1 MRALICFF
9 LLIVRAAFSQELSD
23 TLLVPGRVIHYQEA
37 ENLFVVQLLRPDS
50 TIAEEMRFDSSGNV
64 ERFRRLF
71 VGQKPLLVEERN
83 VNTGRKEMGFFF
95 LAGGAAMYEEI
106 PTDSFDARYE
116 EYFIDGTLAAS
127 GYQRK
132 VPLQKVA
139 WINDTAVSSERI
151 TSDFTYETKVG
162 HWNYYYPN
170 GKDSAAG
177 DYAYTCFEHDT
188 VLPDEGGYAV
198 VGWQYYPDVKDGE
211 WRYYSPEGKL
221 LYTEE
226 WENGNLL
233 RRTEQP

>member
-1 MRALICFF
+1 
-9 LLIVRAAFSQELSD
+9 
-23 TLLVPGRVIHYQEA
+23 
-37 ENLFVVQLLRPDS
+37 
-50 TIAEEMRFDSSGNV
+50 
-64 ERFRRLF
+64 
-71 VGQKPLLVEERN
+71 
-83 VNTGRKEMGFFF
+83 
-95 LAGGAAMYEEI
+95 MYEEI

-132 VPLQKVA
+132 VALQKVL

-170 GKDSAAG
+170 GRDSAAG
-177 DYAYTCFEHDT
+177 KYAYACFEHDT
-188 VLPDEGGYAV
+188 VLPDEGGYAA

-211 WRYYSPEGKL
+211 WRYYSSDGKL

-226 WENGNLL
+226 WETGNLL
-233 RRTEQP
+233 CRTEQH